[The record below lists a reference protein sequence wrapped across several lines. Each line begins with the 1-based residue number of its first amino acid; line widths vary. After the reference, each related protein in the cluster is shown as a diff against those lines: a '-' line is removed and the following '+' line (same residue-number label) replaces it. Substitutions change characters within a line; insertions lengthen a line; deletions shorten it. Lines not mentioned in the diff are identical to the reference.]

1 MDNHTKEQRHYNM
14 SKIRSKD
21 TTPEEKVRKYLFSQG
36 FRYRKN
42 DKRYPGHPDIVL
54 PKYKTA
60 IFVNGC
66 FWHMHGCKEFVLPKS
81 NLEYWLPKLESNK
94 ARDEANIAKLKEMGW
109 NVIVLWECEIK
120 DDFPAAVTRFFN
132 EIHPQKPS

>member
-42 DKRYPGHPDIVL
+42 DIRYPGHPDIVL

-81 NLEYWLPKLESNK
+81 HLEYWLPKLERNK

-120 DDFPAAVTRFFN
+120 DESLRNLFMLLSNTSRR
-132 EIHPQKPS
+132 